1 MVTDSPQGA
10 IVAVRAI
17 TRAGRTEVAGI
28 RDGAVI
34 VRLNAPPVDGE
45 ANAELIDLMART
57 LRVPKVAITIK
68 AGESWRRKTLL
79 IAGLSA
85 AAVLTRL
92 GV

>member
-1 MVTDSPQGA
+1 
-10 IVAVRAI
+10 
-17 TRAGRTEVAGI
+17 
-28 RDGAVI
+28 VI

-68 AGESWRRKTLL
+68 AGESSRRKTLQ
-79 IAGLSA
+79 IVGLSA

>member
-10 IVAVRAI
+10 IVTVRAI
-17 TRAGRTEVAGI
+17 TRASRSEVAGI

-34 VRLNAPPVDGE
+34 VRLNAAPVNGA
-45 ANAELIDLMART
+45 ANVELIELMART
-57 LRVPKVAITIK
+57 LRVPKGAITIK
-68 AGESWRRKTLL
+68 AGESSRRKTLQ

-85 AAVLTRL
+85 VAVLTRL